1 MVEPDGEAVFAIVA
15 APPRIEAFTADISAI
30 YVDDMVVLPAA
41 DQVPSGRN
49 GLDLEPNRALEAGG
63 VDHEATPCRV
73 SAA

>member
-15 APPRIEAFTADISAI
+15 APQRIEAITADISA
-30 YVDDMVVLPAA
+30 VDLDDMVVLTAA
-41 DQVPSGRN
+41 DQVAAVDRP
-49 GLDLEPNRALEAGG
+49 DLEPNSSLQASG